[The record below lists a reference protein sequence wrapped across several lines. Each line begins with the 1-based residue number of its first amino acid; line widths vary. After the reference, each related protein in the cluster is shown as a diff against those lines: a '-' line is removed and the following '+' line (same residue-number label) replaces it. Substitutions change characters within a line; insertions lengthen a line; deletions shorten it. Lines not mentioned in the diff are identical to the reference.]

1 VSFIPGAGSSG
12 GGGDTPAPP
21 PAPTAPVGSG
31 LVTPVVTAVAGAP
44 DGWATYTL
52 TAQLGGDARS
62 VYSVFGRSTSVLSLP
77 AAYQEATFGAN
88 VGGVSPAFIAVSATA
103 AFDSWLTIGET
114 GGDAAGIGSIG
125 IDWAAWTA
133 TDGFSTD
140 NGAVFLTDP
149 DSATDGDAVVG
160 QMTVQA
166 DSTVTMG
173 MQGRSTSGGNDWS
186 EDNLSFS
193 LTGGGGDVTPTPTP
207 TPPPPA
213 PPVVEGCT
221 STLTCDELGALYG
234 GDWRT
239 TTNNFRRGSDQV
251 CGESDGGFMAAD
263 GTNACFGGDL
273 HGNGSGDL
281 GGAQNDIITDGWS
294 HAGSICLA
302 IGARLCTTEE
312 LQADETR
319 GTGCGHDG
327 EWVWS
332 SDTCAD
338 GHLVSV
344 GASNNGRNLC
354 SGDGEECLP
363 DQNPCTCNAR
373 CWASTENAGV
383 RCCADVVGPLC
394 NAAPVGR

>member
-1 VSFIPGAGSSG
+1 MGC
-12 GGGDTPAPP
+12 
-21 PAPTAPVGSG
+21 
-31 LVTPVVTAVAGAP
+31 
-44 DGWATYTL
+44 
-52 TAQLGGDARS
+52 
-62 VYSVFGRSTSVLSLP
+62 
-77 AAYQEATFGAN
+77 
-88 VGGVSPAFIAVSATA
+88 SA
-103 AFDSWLTIGET
+103 
-114 GGDAAGIGSIG
+114 
-125 IDWAAWTA
+125 
-133 TDGFSTD
+133 
-140 NGAVFLTDP
+140 
-149 DSATDGDAVVG
+149 
-160 QMTVQA
+160 
-166 DSTVTMG
+166 
-173 MQGRSTSGGNDWS
+173 
-186 EDNLSFS
+186 
-193 LTGGGGDVTPTPTP
+193 
-207 TPPPPA
+207 
-213 PPVVEGCT
+213 
-221 STLTCDELGALYG
+221 LTCDELGAAYG

-338 GHLVSV
+338 GHLVAV
-344 GASNNGRNLC
+344 GGSNNGRNLC

-394 NAAPVGR
+394 NAEPAPADVTVMASSLDGMSTVQLTFSLSADQANVYAMAGTGVTTMTFPAAFQAAAPFGTDIGGVSPAFWAVNAESQFDSWLTLGVTDGSAGTAISASPGLGLDAWSTAAAFSSDNGAVFYMDPDSGPAGSDIVLAQITSETPTGTATAVLQGRSASGADWSEAKTWEW